1 MLSSGPGP
9 RSTPK
14 AGVQELRL
22 LSHVRPLLA
31 WARPS
36 RGGTGRSFR
45 PVASLGEAGHPFSWK
60 VLGRGVECGVVGLQ
74 GWVKGGR
81 GERGMLI
88 TSEHI

>member
-9 RSTPK
+9 RSTWK

-22 LSHVRPLLA
+22 PSQVRPLLA

-36 RGGTGRSFR
+36 RGGTGRSLH
-45 PVASLGEAGHPFSWK
+45 PVASLAEAGHPFSWK
-60 VLGRGVECGVVGLQ
+60 VLGSGVECGALGLQ
-74 GWVKGGR
+74 SWVKGGR

>member
-22 LSHVRPLLA
+22 PSHVRPLLA